1 MRLLVMEVG
10 TLKLERLGGAFE
22 MRMTWNVE
30 IVFGHGVST
39 LRCRKKHDS

>member
-1 MRLLVMEVG
+1 MRLLVVELG
-10 TLKLERLGGAFE
+10 ILKLECLGRAFE
-22 MRMTWNVE
+22 MWRTWNVE